1 MQHPFIP
8 LLFCVFAVPA
18 FAQDPNANPIGALI
32 SPTADIVLFDAPP
45 NGAFQSLPIARAIV
59 QPAIDNSTVFALQPD
74 SKAPSGYSVT
84 GQTSAAPAQLLV
96 TGFVDVYQEK
106 SLNRWVQIAPLD
118 STASPAWALWG
129 EVGQPPQTFTVTP
142 MGGN

>member
-8 LLFCVFAVPA
+8 LVLCLFASPA
-18 FAQDPNANPIGALI
+18 FSQDPNANPIGALI

-45 NGAFQSLPIARAIV
+45 NGAFQSVPTARAIV
-59 QPAIDNSTVFALQPD
+59 QPGIDASTVFALQPD

-84 GQTSAAPAQLLV
+84 GQTIAAPSQLVV

-118 STASPAWALWG
+118 STAPAAWALWG
-129 EVGQPPQTFTVTP
+129 EVGQPPQAFTVTP